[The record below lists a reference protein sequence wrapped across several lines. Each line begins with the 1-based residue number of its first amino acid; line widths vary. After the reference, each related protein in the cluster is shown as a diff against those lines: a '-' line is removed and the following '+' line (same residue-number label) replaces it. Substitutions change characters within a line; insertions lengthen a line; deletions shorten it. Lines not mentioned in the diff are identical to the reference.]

1 MFVGM
6 NICMYLFIRSKKDGN
21 KEKGR
26 CSPSFPLGDPRR
38 CLQLLR
44 SSQSRRWAGVRSSTQ
59 SSWCLHFGMETLGCH
74 ISSRKAFLRLG

>member
-44 SSQSRRWAGVRSSTQ
+44 SSQSRALGRGEEQHAELLVPASRDGDLRMP
-59 SSWCLHFGMETLGCH
+59 HFL
-74 ISSRKAFLRLG
+74 

>member
-44 SSQSRRWAGVRSSTQ
+44 SSQSRALGWGEEQHAELLVPAFWDGD
-59 SSWCLHFGMETLGCH
+59 LGMPHFL
-74 ISSRKAFLRLG
+74 